1 MKLMDDPKAILLDL
15 VCDRFAVEDTPVTVR
30 QDGLHLSCSCHLSLL
45 MDLSSW
51 RLCTTKQKDFK
62 VVTLEEP
69 ILSVLSSRLSRQD
82 VVPTVEAVNIWST
95 EDARCLSYILPGLA
109 GTSSVEVVSIYT
121 ERTGYQVSQNSQA
134 MVP

>member
-1 MKLMDDPKAILLDL
+1 M
-15 VCDRFAVEDTPVTVR
+15 
-30 QDGLHLSCSCHLSLL
+30 
-45 MDLSSW
+45 
-51 RLCTTKQKDFK
+51 KQKDFK
-62 VVTLEEP
+62 VGTLEEP

-82 VVPTVEAVNIWST
+82 VVPTVEAVNIQST

-134 MVP
+134 MLPYVGGSLYVC